1 MPSTTPAPKTQ
12 VKSFLKAIAEFQKRW
27 KIPSNRKL
35 ATVLGVREVTLASWL
50 KKKRVPSLETVARV
64 ATDLAAIERF
74 LASKPFPDCSPTQ
87 PCSRR

>member
-35 ATVLGVREVTLASWL
+35 ATVLGVREVTLAS
-50 KKKRVPSLETVARV
+50 
-64 ATDLAAIERF
+64 
-74 LASKPFPDCSPTQ
+74 
-87 PCSRR
+87 